1 MGERG
6 ILKIRY
12 LKKMFHVNLSQKN
25 DDKGWLKKQI
35 IDKKK
40 KSFQTQNEN

>member
-1 MGERG
+1 
-6 ILKIRY
+6 
-12 LKKMFHVNLSQKN
+12 MFHVNLSQKNEN

-40 KSFQTQNEN
+40 KSLQTQNEN